1 MKRIVTAVVVLI
13 ALAAPAR
20 TGFAD
25 DMFAA
30 GMRAYEDGDYR
41 LALEQWRWAARQSNA
56 AAQNKLG
63 EWYFNG
69 MWRFNRSL
77 NVKFFLRVNFR
88 LAARQS

>member
-1 MKRIVTAVVVLI
+1 MKRIVTAIVVLI
-13 ALAAPAR
+13 ALVAPAKADY
-20 TGFAD
+20 AD

-30 GMRAYEDGDYR
+30 GMRAYEADDYTS
-41 LALEQWRWAARQSNA
+41 ALNKVRRAAKQGKA
-56 AAQNKLG
+56 AAQNQLG
-63 EWYFNG
+63 DWHTSG